1 MIEKKT
7 FGRTGHMST
16 RTIFGAVAVGS
27 VTQEEADKT
36 LDVLLEYGI
45 NHIDVAHSY
54 GDAEL
59 RIGPWMKEHR
69 DDFFL
74 ATKTEQRTRD
84 GAWRELEQS
93 LERMRVDTIDM
104 WQMHLL
110 IDPEQWETAMGPD
123 GALEAFIE
131 ARDQGIVQYLGVTG
145 HEVVVPKMHLRSL
158 DRFDFDAVLLPYNYP
173 MMQNPDYAAPFE
185 QLVGVCQER
194 NVAVQTIKS
203 LARRRWGEQERN
215 RATWYQPLEEQ
226 AAIDKA
232 VHWVLGD
239 PRVFL
244 NTTGDIHILPKLLDA
259 ASRFESR
266 PSEEEMEALA
276 AEKDM
281 APLFV

>member
-1 MIEKKT
+1 
-7 FGRTGHMST
+7 MST

-36 LDVLLEYGI
+36 LEVLLQYGI

-110 IDPEQWETAMGPD
+110 IDPEQWETAMGPG

-131 ARDQGIVQYLGVTG
+131 ARDQGIVRYLGVTG
-145 HEVVVPKMHLRSL
+145 HEVIVPKMHLRSL

-173 MMQNPDYAAPFE
+173 MMQNPDYADPFE

-226 AAIDKA
+226 EAIDKA

-266 PSEEEMEALA
+266 PSEEEMEALVT
-276 AEKDM
+276 EKDM

>member
-1 MIEKKT
+1 MIEKKA

-27 VTQEEADKT
+27 VTQEEANKT
-36 LDVLLEYGI
+36 LEVLLEYGI

-110 IDPEQWETAMGPD
+110 IDPDQWETAMGPG

-158 DRFDFDAVLLPYNYP
+158 ERFDFDAVLLPYNYP
-173 MMQNPDYAAPFE
+173 MMQNPDYAAAFE
-185 QLVGVCQER
+185 QLVGVCQDR
-194 NVAVQTIKS
+194 DVAVQTIKS
-203 LARRRWGEQERN
+203 LARRRWGEHERN

-244 NTTGDIHILPKLLDA
+244 NTTGDIHLLPKILDA
-259 ASRFESR
+259 ATRFESR
-266 PSEEEMEALA
+266 PSDEEMEALA

>member
-1 MIEKKT
+1 MIEKKA
-7 FGRTGHMST
+7 FGRTGHLST

-27 VTQEEADKT
+27 VTQEEANKT
-36 LDVLLEYGI
+36 LEVLLEYGI

-59 RIGPWMKEHR
+59 RIGPWMNEHR

-110 IDPEQWETAMGPD
+110 IDPDQWETAMGPG

-131 ARDQGIVQYLGVTG
+131 ARDQGIVRYLGVTG
-145 HEVVVPKMHLRSL
+145 HEVIVPKMHLRSL

-173 MMQNPDYAAPFE
+173 MMQNPDYADAFE
-185 QLVGVCQER
+185 QLVGVCENR

-203 LARRRWGEQERN
+203 LTRRRWGEQERN

-244 NTTGDIHILPKLLDA
+244 NTTGDIHLLPKILDA

-266 PSEEEMEALA
+266 PSDEEMEALV

>member
-1 MIEKKT
+1 MIEKKA

-16 RTIFGAVAVGS
+16 RTIFGAVAVGR

-36 LDVLLEYGI
+36 LEVLLEYGI

-110 IDPEQWETAMGPD
+110 IKPEEWETAMGPG

-131 ARDQGIVQYLGVTG
+131 ARDQGIVRYLGVTG

-158 DRFDFDAVLLPYNYP
+158 ERFDFDAVLLPYNYP
-173 MMQNPDYAAPFE
+173 MMQNPDYAAAFE
-185 QLVGVCQER
+185 QLVGVCEER
-194 NVAVQTIKS
+194 DVAVQTIKS
-203 LARRRWGEQERN
+203 LARRRWGEREREY
-215 RATWYQPLEEQ
+215 ATWYQPLEEQ
-226 AAIDKA
+226 EAIDKA

-244 NTTGDIHILPKLLDA
+244 NTTGDIHILPKILDA
-259 ASRFESR
+259 ATRFESR
-266 PSEEEMEALA
+266 PSDEEMEALA